1 MVHLQRRKFLVAA
14 TGLALGGL
22 FGAARVLAS
31 DSALPRPE
39 AIFETVQVADGVYA
53 LVGELGQRSPANLGN
68 NMTCGFIVTDDAV
81 VVVDSGG
88 SRAGAQVIH
97 AAVKEVTDKPVKW
110 VINSGGRT
118 IAGSATST
126 SSRRWAPR

>member
-22 FGAARVLAS
+22 FGTARVLAS

-53 LVGELGQRSPANLGN
+53 LVGELDQRSPANLGN
-68 NMTCGFIVTDDAV
+68 NMTCGLSSPTTRSWSWTAE
-81 VVVDSGG
+81 
-88 SRAGAQVIH
+88 AH
-97 AAVKEVTDKPVKW
+97 
-110 VINSGGRT
+110 GR
-118 IAGSATST
+118 GHK
-126 SSRRWAPR
+126 